1 VFSFRSGIPLLC
13 PVLRF
18 SSVLRPARADSGRSR
33 VLELTP
39 PVAFRCLLHPTR
51 PRSDSPIRTAPVSP
65 SRARSAGSFFF
76 GLSSLPSSRVLPPAR
91 TCVNPSTGRSAA
103 ALFFGFSLPAIF
115 SGCEFLRYSAWS
127 CCRSADWSPASS
139 LAQLPL
145 FVLFA
150 KDFAPTYSARSA
162 CLDRWHG
169 WISGF
174 CQDGSSL
181 VKGLASFAQ
190 DCGLHQAS
198 VSAVPDF
205 CCRSAQDCTKA
216 LAFKEGSDVC
226 QFCSS
231 PI

>member
-1 VFSFRSGIPLLC
+1 VDFISILC
-13 PVLRF
+13 PSLLSHEGTQDLSSCACVLVSLGDSASVPG
-18 SSVLRPARADSGRSR
+18 SSFLVGSSARARRFWSFPCPGAHA
-33 VLELTP
+33 

-150 KDFAPTYSARSA
+150 
-162 CLDRWHG
+162 
-169 WISGF
+169 
-174 CQDGSSL
+174 
-181 VKGLASFAQ
+181 
-190 DCGLHQAS
+190 
-198 VSAVPDF
+198 
-205 CCRSAQDCTKA
+205 
-216 LAFKEGSDVC
+216 
-226 QFCSS
+226 
-231 PI
+231 